1 MPVYLESLTLGIIDF
16 SRLIFLSFFDLSK
29 RNIMKKLANTSPFL
43 LLLLPLFL
51 MIILTLTVNTNQNN
65 GEIVIKPAKTNTSIV
80 KQATAIFQ

>member
-1 MPVYLESLTLGIIDF
+1 
-16 SRLIFLSFFDLSK
+16 
-29 RNIMKKLANTSPFL
+29 MKKLANTSPFL